1 MRQQGTLQETGFGR
15 RTLLGA
21 SALGAASLAMPGVLR
36 AQNQPVKIGLVAVL
50 TGPQAA
56 LGTHLRDGFQLGMR
70 HLENRLG
77 GRPAEVLV
85 IDDELRPD
93 AAVTKVR
100 AALERDRCDFIVGV
114 VFSNILAAIIRP
126 VTETQTFLISTNA
139 GPSPIA
145 GRGCSPFFFATS
157 YNNDQNHAVMGAAA
171 NEGIEHQGQNR
182 VIRRAILI
190 TPNYQAG
197 RDAMAGFKS
206 TFRGEVMDEIYVP
219 LTTTDFSAELARI
232 AAARPEGIYTFMPGG
247 LGVQFVRQYRQAG
260 LQNIPVLSA
269 FTVDEAVLPAQG
281 EAALGLFTGT
291 TWTPTLP
298 NEQNARFV
306 RDFDAQF
313 NYIPASYA
321 AHSYDAAMLLDSAIR
336 RVNGNLADKGALRNA
351 IRAADFRSLR
361 GGFRFGTNHFPVQ
374 DLWLARVGRRPDG
387 RFQTEHVR
395 VVMPN
400 AVDSFA
406 AECRMPST

>member
-1 MRQQGTLQETGFGR
+1 MPAITTGFGR
-15 RTLLGA
+15 RALLGA
-21 SALGAASLAMPGVLR
+21 TAMGTAALALPGITR
-36 AQNQPVKIGLVAVL
+36 AQGAPVKIGLVAVL

-77 GRPAEVLV
+77 GRAAEVLV

-157 YNNDQNHAVMGAAA
+157 YVNDQNHAVLGAAA
-171 NEGIEHQGQNR
+171 NEGVDVGGR
-182 VIRRAILI
+182 VTPIRRAIII

-197 RDAMAGFKS
+197 RDAAAGFKS
-206 TFRGEVMDEIYVP
+206 TFRGEVMDEIFVP
-219 LTTTDFSAELARI
+219 LTTTDFSAELAQI
-232 AAARPEGIYTFMPGG
+232 AARRPDGIYVFMPGG

-260 LQNIPVLSA
+260 LTIPFLSA

-281 EAALGLFTGT
+281 DAALGLYTGT
-291 TWTPTLP
+291 TWTPDLP
-298 NEQNARFV
+298 NAQNQRFV
-306 RDFDAQF
+306 GDFIGQY
-313 NYIPASYA
+313 NYVPASYA
-321 AHSYDAAMLLDSAIR
+321 AHAYDSAMLLDSAVR
-336 RVNGNLADKGALRNA
+336 KVGGNLANKAALRAA
-351 IRAADFRSLR
+351 IREAHFRSVR
-361 GGFRFGTNHFPVQ
+361 GPFRFGANHFPVQ
-374 DLWLARVGRRPDG
+374 DFWLAKVGRRPDG
-387 RFQTEHVR
+387 KLQTEHVR
-395 VVMPN
+395 KVFEN
-400 AVDSFA
+400 AVDPFA
-406 AECRMPST
+406 AECRMPAG

>member
-1 MRQQGTLQETGFGR
+1 MIAHQSMPFSR
-15 RTLLGA
+15 RALLAA
-21 SALGAASLAMPGVLR
+21 SAGSLALPGLAR
-36 AQNQPVKIGLVAVL
+36 AQAAPVKIGLVAVL

-56 LGTHLRDGFQLGMR
+56 LGTHLRDGFMLGMR

-77 GRPAEVLV
+77 GRPAEVIV

-157 YNNDQNHAVMGAAA
+157 YVNDQNHAVLGAAA
-171 NEGIEHQGQNR
+171 NAGVEVGGQNR
-182 VIRRAILI
+182 VLRRMILI

-197 RDAMAGFKS
+197 RDAAAGFKS
-206 TFRGEVMDEIYVP
+206 TFRGELMDEIYVP
-219 LTTTDFSAELARI
+219 LTTTDFSAELAKI
-232 AAARPEGIYTFMPGG
+232 AAARPEGIFTFMPGG

-260 LQNIPVLSA
+260 LQIPVLSA

-281 EAALGLFTGT
+281 EAALGLYTGT
-291 TWTPTLP
+291 SWTPTLP

-306 RDFDAQF
+306 RDFEAQF

-321 AHSYDAAMLLDSAIR
+321 AHAYEGAMLLNSAIR
-336 RVNGNLADKGALRNA
+336 RTSGNLADKGALRQA
-351 IRAADFRSLR
+351 IKAADFPSLR
-361 GGFRFGTNHFPVQ
+361 GNFRFGDNHFPVQ
-374 DLWLARVGRRPDG
+374 DFWLAQVVRRPDG
-387 RFQTEHVR
+387 KFQTQHVR
-395 VVMPN
+395 KVFEN
-400 AVDSFA
+400 AVDPFA
-406 AECRMPST
+406 AECRMPSA

>member
-1 MRQQGTLQETGFGR
+1 MTGSTKGFGR
-15 RTLLGA
+15 RALLGTTLA
-21 SALGAASLAMPGVLR
+21 AALPLPAFAQAA
-36 AQNQPVKIGLVAVL
+36 PVKIGLVAVL

-56 LGTHLRDGFQLGMR
+56 LGTHLRDGFMLGMR

-77 GRPAEVLV
+77 GRAAEVLV

-126 VTETQTFLISTNA
+126 VTETQTFLIGTNA

-145 GRGCSPFFFATS
+145 GRGCNPFFFTTS
-157 YNNDQNHAVMGAAA
+157 YVNDQNHAVLGAAA
-171 NEGIEHQGQNR
+171 NDGVDVGGQNR
-182 VIRRAILI
+182 VIRRAMII

-197 RDAMAGFKS
+197 RDAAAGFKS

-219 LTTTDFSAELARI
+219 LNTTDFSAELARI

-260 LQNIPVLSA
+260 LTIPVLSA

-281 EAALGLFTGT
+281 EAALGLYTGT
-291 TWTPTLP
+291 SWTPTLP
-298 NEQNARFV
+298 TEQNARFV
-306 RDFDAQF
+306 RDFEAQF
-313 NYIPASYA
+313 NYVPASYA
-321 AHSYDAAMLLDSAIR
+321 AHAYDGAMLVDSAVR
-336 RVNGNLADKGALRNA
+336 RVGGNLADKGALRAA
-351 IRAADFRSLR
+351 IRAADFRSVR
-361 GGFRFGTNHFPVQ
+361 GRFAFGANHFPVQ
-374 DLWLARVGRRPDG
+374 DFWLARVARRADG
-387 RFQTEHVR
+387 KFQTEHVR
-395 VVMPN
+395 KVFDNVTDP
-400 AVDSFA
+400 FA
-406 AECRMPST
+406 AECRMPG